1 VSSVARPWGRGSL
14 AVLALAVSIL
24 LTSMA
29 HALAAEA
36 VTVSAS
42 DVRTNGDQVSGVLT
56 LRSKAAVLVDPTSL
70 KAWIDGEPHAISI
83 KQGAPPRRSAMLVID
98 TSGSMGAGGMATVR
112 QATATYLRQVPSD
125 VRVGIVSFAT
135 TAGVDLAPT
144 TSRADVQKVADG
156 LVSRGD
162 TALYAAVQSAVRSL
176 GSSGDRSVV
185 LLSDGADTIAK
196 DGSAARDQAIA
207 ALKKAGIRVDVVRF
221 RSNDPDALPALKGF
235 ASSNGG
241 TLVSGDDTAAV
252 VAAFQA
258 SAKALDSQ
266 VPFEIAAGSV
276 LTGVHNVRLSG
287 SAGGAPFT
295 VTRTVNLGPAAAPR
309 PSPTTPAV
317 ADPSPPLLAGAPEG
331 ASIGS
336 SSGMLS
342 QPWLLWLAAV
352 LVGLAMFL
360 ALGAM
365 LSPSLHTRK
374 ERRVA
379 SIDDYVASVRLRS
392 RSEGKPQTT
401 AMTEHLIDFGDRA
414 MKDRRGTKSTM
425 ALIDRADLPLRAGE
439 WFLIRGLAVIVG
451 TAIGALLLG
460 DVPFLGMAI
469 GGALGL
475 LIPPATLRYL
485 ARRRA
490 DRFERTLPDVL
501 MLVATTLSSGFGL
514 PQALDAVAR
523 DAADPAAK
531 EFSRALAETRI
542 GTDISDAL
550 ERMSVRMDST
560 AMRWAVMAIR
570 IQREVG
576 GNLADTLRTTAST
589 LRERESLRRQIQ
601 TLSAEGRLSAVILIL
616 LPIGIFLYM
625 MQANYDYVS
634 MLWTTSTGLMMS
646 AFGIIMIIIGSIWMR
661 KIVQIEV

>member
-1 VSSVARPWGRGSL
+1 
-14 AVLALAVSIL
+14 
-24 LTSMA
+24 
-29 HALAAEA
+29 
-36 VTVSAS
+36 
-42 DVRTNGDQVSGVLT
+42 
-56 LRSKAAVLVDPTSL
+56 
-70 KAWIDGEPHAISI
+70 
-83 KQGAPPRRSAMLVID
+83 
-98 TSGSMGAGGMATVR
+98 
-112 QATATYLRQVPSD
+112 
-125 VRVGIVSFAT
+125 
-135 TAGVDLAPT
+135 
-144 TSRADVQKVADG
+144 
-156 LVSRGD
+156 
-162 TALYAAVQSAVRSL
+162 
-176 GSSGDRSVV
+176 
-185 LLSDGADTIAK
+185 
-196 DGSAARDQAIA
+196 
-207 ALKKAGIRVDVVRF
+207 
-221 RSNDPDALPALKGF
+221 
-235 ASSNGG
+235 
-241 TLVSGDDTAAV
+241 
-252 VAAFQA
+252 
-258 SAKALDSQ
+258 
-266 VPFEIAAGSV
+266 
-276 LTGVHNVRLSG
+276 
-287 SAGGAPFT
+287 
-295 VTRTVNLGPAAAPR
+295 
-309 PSPTTPAV
+309 
-317 ADPSPPLLAGAPEG
+317 
-331 ASIGS
+331 
-336 SSGMLS
+336 
-342 QPWLLWLAAV
+342 
-352 LVGLAMFL
+352 
-360 ALGAM
+360 
-365 LSPSLHTRK
+365 
-374 ERRVA
+374 
-379 SIDDYVASVRLRS
+379 VRLRS